1 MSHHSEH
8 EIAQKFIQLSGVIAV
23 MSKPR
28 QEWGKIMADRT
39 NRLFDNNNRG
49 RDVCREMRQRQ

>member
-1 MSHHSEH
+1 
-8 EIAQKFIQLSGVIAV
+8 

-39 NRLFDNNNRG
+39 NRLFDKNNRDG
-49 RDVCREMRQRQ
+49 NVRREMRQRQ